1 MFLKLKTTNSGELH
15 RIKIFKNG
23 VTLELSFSD
32 TRFIK
37 GGVSDF
43 LFWPFFQNSLEI
55 LFLTNLQPLS

>member
-15 RIKIFKNG
+15 RIKILNG
-23 VTLELSFSD
+23 VTLELYFSD

>member
-1 MFLKLKTTNSGELH
+1 MFFHLKMFLKLKTTNSGELH

-43 LFWPFFQNSLEI
+43 LF
-55 LFLTNLQPLS
+55 